1 MKRINTLLLAL
12 LSVVTLTWT
21 SCNDSIEYT
30 PVGPVEGAGVYF
42 PTSTRTS
49 YELEGT
55 SGSIT
60 LDVMRTDS
68 VGALDATL
76 TTTFTEGGESVF
88 TVPASVSFADG
99 ASTSSMTINYDNL
112 VQGTTYNVTMAFD
125 EGTPYAN
132 SSLTLTFLYP
142 EEVVYTWK
150 EVSKNAILKESI
162 FGFLSMSNVETTGIV
177 VEKANEGNVYRF
189 RVPFDNEYFYDTFE
203 GNVFEEE
210 PAPEE
215 IPYII
220 VDGETY
226 KDDNGNSLY
235 YIAPTALGFSFSYDG
250 QYIYIDTADK
260 TTANFGS
267 VAGNLSAGGANIP
280 VTSTDYPLGSFDEKK
295 QILNLG
301 TVFMYVDGVGYQVI
315 DSKTTDVYL
324 ALDPALLEPDY
335 DRDYT
340 WHSVPEA
347 TGFFTSE
354 LLGESW
360 MQAVEQSDEDPTFYR
375 MPNLYS
381 NAEKAHVY
389 FYIDEKGAVSIPR
402 GQDTGLTT
410 FGNMVRLEG
419 TPNRSSYDAET
430 GTLTLAFTFYLSNE
444 DGDALADLVSVTETF
459 LWGQSSEFVAADITD
474 YVGNWLVTFESG
486 EDGGQSPVTISQAD
500 ATTLK
505 VQGLSLMN
513 PATYDDAMYLDYD
526 AASGQVVFNFQQVA
540 PDPEGYLGFVAPF
553 NSAEGTLSMES
564 LIGGLTRNGVLKF
577 TDAPTNQ
584 GTYDS
589 MIYLISPNGQQFG
602 MMTGY
607 WNYLEWEPYTET
619 ASTKSLKFA
628 APKTFKPTV
637 NKGFTPR
644 RTYKTELNIKP
655 QPAQKRNASSLR
667 TKMNVSLPAAGN
679 NFSLVR

>member
-1 MKRINTLLLAL
+1 M
-12 LSVVTLTWT
+12 
-21 SCNDSIEYT
+21 
-30 PVGPVEGAGVYF
+30 
-42 PTSTRTS
+42 
-49 YELEGT
+49 
-55 SGSIT
+55 
-60 LDVMRTDS
+60 
-68 VGALDATL
+68 
-76 TTTFTEGGESVF
+76 
-88 TVPASVSFADG
+88 
-99 ASTSSMTINYDNL
+99 
-112 VQGTTYNVTMAFD
+112 
-125 EGTPYAN
+125 
-132 SSLTLTFLYP
+132 
-142 EEVVYTWK
+142 
-150 EVSKNAILKESI
+150 
-162 FGFLSMSNVETTGIV
+162 
-177 VEKANEGNVYRF
+177 
-189 RVPFDNEYFYDTFE
+189 
-203 GNVFEEE
+203 
-210 PAPEE
+210 
-215 IPYII
+215 
-220 VDGETY
+220 
-226 KDDNGNSLY
+226 
-235 YIAPTALGFSFSYDG
+235 
-250 QYIYIDTADK
+250 
-260 TTANFGS
+260 
-267 VAGNLSAGGANIP
+267 
-280 VTSTDYPLGSFDEKK
+280 
-295 QILNLG
+295 
-301 TVFMYVDGVGYQVI
+301 
-315 DSKTTDVYL
+315 
-324 ALDPALLEPDY
+324 
-335 DRDYT
+335 
-340 WHSVPEA
+340 
-347 TGFFTSE
+347 
-354 LLGESW
+354 
-360 MQAVEQSDEDPTFYR
+360 
-375 MPNLYS
+375 
-381 NAEKAHVY
+381 
-389 FYIDEKGAVSIPR
+389 
-402 GQDTGLTT
+402 
-410 FGNMVRLEG
+410 
-419 TPNRSSYDAET
+419 
-430 GTLTLAFTFYLSNE
+430 
-444 DGDALADLVSVTETF
+444 
-459 LWGQSSEFVAADITD
+459 